1 MKTPSLINLFN
12 EIKLEQI
19 VEMIKFDMN
28 NAWFLLG
35 DSLIGKQKEGISIG
49 GFLSSMLAIMLAN
62 YAEHISITASLY
74 SHKFLYEKAQI
85 INGVRATDDGLIIV
99 VLNKLWPKTFL
110 KALHILKRF
119 KQEFVH
125 NMGGRTVLEFDRV
138 AMEYTYLEILIV
150 NVHSDLLILFQN
162 KNLEFFKNKGMQ
174 KIIKGAHRDSAT
186 ASSIKI
192 NSLMQTFMRV
202 NIGCSL
208 DVLAKVC
215 SLKFVYEVI
224 RGYNWPLEWIS
235 QSLYAVSNHTS
246 QNKEF
251 WRDFITMI
259 EKCVMKHDGS
269 PKLSKKAL
277 YDVLESI
284 VEREKTQ
291 VRNMIQS
298 ARHKVVRLYGLF
310 INNFVTKFYAYICIL
325 LTSLL
330 ISGRPIYK

>member
-1 MKTPSLINLFN
+1 MAKNVLKSTI
-12 EIKLEQI
+12 
-19 VEMIKFDMN
+19 
-28 NAWFLLG
+28 
-35 DSLIGKQKEGISIG
+35 
-49 GFLSSMLAIMLAN
+49 
-62 YAEHISITASLY
+62 Y
-74 SHKFLYEKAQI
+74 S
-85 INGVRATDDGLIIV
+85 
-99 VLNKLWPKTFL
+99 
-110 KALHILKRF
+110 KRF

-125 NMGGRTVLEFDRV
+125 NIGGKTVLEFDRV
-138 AMEYTYLEILIV
+138 AIGYTYLENIVV
-150 NVHSDLLILFQN
+150 NVLTCFFFQN
-162 KNLEFFKNKGMQ
+162 KTFEFLKNKEVQ
-174 KIIKGAHRDSAT
+174 KIIKATHRDLVT

-284 VEREKTQ
+284 VEREETQ

-325 LTSLL
+325 LTLS
-330 ISGRPIYK
+330 